1 MNLSEILSS
10 INHNKENI
18 LRDRDE
24 REEKQYAPYVI
35 NRCLSY
41 FPDTIFLV
49 NSMNCIPNVDKRMHY
64 EFLLTSVRKRKR
76 FSKWLK
82 KEQDVRLD
90 WIKEYYNVS
99 EKKAREYISFLTD
112 EQIEDIKSRTT
123 YGDKNQ

>member
-82 KEQDVRLD
+82 KEQDIRLD

-123 YGDKNQ
+123 FGDKNK

>member
-1 MNLSEILSS
+1 MNLGEILSS

-82 KEQDVRLD
+82 KEQDIRIE

-99 EKKAREYISFLTD
+99 EKKARDYISFLTD

>member
-1 MNLSEILSS
+1 MNLSGILSS

-82 KEQDVRLD
+82 KEQDERLD
-90 WIKEYYNVS
+90 WIKEYYNLS
-99 EKKAREYISFLTD
+99 DKKAREYISFLKD

-123 YGDKNQ
+123 YGDKNK